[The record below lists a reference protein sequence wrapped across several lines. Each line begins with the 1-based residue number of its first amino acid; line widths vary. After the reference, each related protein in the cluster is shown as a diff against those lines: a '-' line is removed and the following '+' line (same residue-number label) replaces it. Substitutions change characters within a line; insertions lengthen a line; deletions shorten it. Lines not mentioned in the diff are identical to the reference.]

1 MTVKPADSSAAR
13 LELERF
19 LPYRLNVL
27 AEAVSQA
34 LARIYGSR
42 YGIAV
47 PEWRVL
53 AALGQYERMTA
64 KQIGAHGR
72 MHKTKVSRAVAGLE
86 ARELVDRSAN
96 VEDRREAFL
105 TLTTAGRRVYRDLVP
120 RVQDFAR
127 VLTAGLEPAERQILD
142 NLMLRLQARAESLAA
157 EGPAAGRGR

>member
-1 MTVKPADSSAAR
+1 MTVKPADSRAAR

-53 AALGQYERMTA
+53 ATLGQYERTTA
-64 KQIGAHGR
+64 KQIGVHSR
-72 MHKTKVSRAVAGLE
+72 MHKTKVSRAVAGLD
-86 ARELVDRSAN
+86 ARGLIARSAN
-96 VEDRREAFL
+96 VADRREAFL

-127 VLTAGLEPAERQILD
+127 LLTAELEPAERQILD

>member
-1 MTVKPADSSAAR
+1 MTVKPAR
-13 LELERF
+13 HPEPHLELERF

-34 LARIYGSR
+34 LAQIYRHR

-53 AALGQYERMTA
+53 ATLGQYEQMTA
-64 KQIGAHGR
+64 KQVGIHSR

-86 ARELVDRSAN
+86 ARGLLARTAN
-96 VEDRREAFL
+96 ADDRREAFL
-105 TLTTAGRRVYRDLVP
+105 TLTSAGRRAYRDLVP
-120 RVQDFAR
+120 RV
-127 VLTAGLEPAERQILD
+127 LEFVGRLLAELDPAERQILE

-157 EGPAAGRGR
+157 ELGR